1 MYAYTLLA
9 CSIKKNTSISVAV
22 KTDRRREE
30 EKKGWVRGEMRAAAT
45 KERRRA
51 NAALSL
57 SLLRVRMKKDN
68 FCEVITRE
76 NLASL
81 GLDNEMCKTIYCMRP
96 ANDN

>member
-1 MYAYTLLA
+1 M
-9 CSIKKNTSISVAV
+9 
-22 KTDRRREE
+22 
-30 EKKGWVRGEMRAAAT
+30 GEGRDEGGGDKEAAT
-45 KERRRA
+45 SECC
-51 NAALSL
+51 SL
-57 SLLRVRMKKDN
+57 SLLRVRMKKDS